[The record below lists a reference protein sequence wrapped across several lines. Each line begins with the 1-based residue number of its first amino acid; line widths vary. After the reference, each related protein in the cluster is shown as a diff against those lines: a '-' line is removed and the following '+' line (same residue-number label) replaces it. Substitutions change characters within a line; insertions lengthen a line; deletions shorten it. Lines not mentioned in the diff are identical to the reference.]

1 MPAAGP
7 TPGGDGLLE
16 ALQGVVGHAHV
27 LTDDHATAGYRLD
40 WTGRFGGPTR
50 AVVRPADTD
59 QVAATLRICSD
70 AGVPVVPQGGN
81 TGLVGGGV
89 PRDGELVLSLRR
101 LDTVGPV
108 DPHTPSITVGA
119 GVTAAAVQQ
128 AVAGHGLALGVDLA
142 ARDSATIGGMVAT
155 NAGGIHVVA
164 HGSMRQQVLGV
175 EAVLSDG
182 TVVRHMAGL
191 VKDNAG
197 PDLGQLLTGSE
208 GILAVITSVILRL
221 VPRPT
226 RTTVAVIGC
235 ATVDDALELLAGVRR
250 ARPLAVE
257 VMRGAGV
264 AMVAQH
270 TGTSVPIDPVPP
282 WLVLVEVERA
292 GDDGG
297 GDVGSA
303 HLVDA
308 VGDRPTA
315 LAQDAADARRL
326 WQLRERHTEAI
337 NARGVPIKLDVT
349 VPLDRLTA
357 FLDRLDAIVPAAV
370 CFGHLAE
377 GNLHV
382 NLLGEEATAAN
393 EVAVLRLV
401 AEHRGS
407 IASEH
412 GVGVA
417 KVAHLHL
424 TRTAE
429 EVEALRRIRRALDP
443 AGILNPGVVLPV
455 SRSGR

>member
-16 ALQGVVGHAHV
+16 ALRDVVGHAHV
-27 LTDDHATAGYRLD
+27 LTDDHATAGYRVD

-59 QVAATLRICSD
+59 QVAATLRLCSD

-101 LDTVGPV
+101 LDTIGPV

-128 AVAGHGLALGVDLA
+128 VAAGHGLALGVDLA

-182 TVVRHMAGL
+182 TVVGHMAGL

-226 RTTVAVIGC
+226 HTTVAVIGC
-235 ATVDDALELLAGVRR
+235 ATVDDALEALTAVRR

-257 VMRGAGV
+257 VMRAAGV

-270 TGTSVPIDPVPP
+270 TGVSVPIDPVPP
-282 WLVLVEVERA
+282 WLVLVEVE
-292 GDDGG
+292 GGGDGG
-297 GDVGSA
+297 GDAGSA
-303 HLVDA
+303 RLVDA

-315 LAQDAADARRL
+315 LAQDAADARRF

-349 VPLDRLTA
+349 VPLDRLA
-357 FLDRLDAIVPAAV
+357 DVVDQLDAIVPGAV

-382 NLLGEEATAAN
+382 NLLGDEATAAN
-393 EVAVLRLV
+393 EDAVLRLV
-401 AEHRGS
+401 AEHGGS

-424 TRTAE
+424 TRSVE

-455 SRSGR
+455 TRSGR